1 MACAGSSRQ
10 HGNVW
15 AALDQGVER
24 ISPDGKAR
32 IFSQDDGLIWN
43 DLNCGTLWQESDG
56 SILLGTSKA

>member
-1 MACAGSSRQ
+1 VRARSRPAWE
-10 HGNVW
+10 VW

-56 SILLGTSKA
+56 SILLERARA